1 MMEAM
6 LNIDYNEADWKAVS
20 DFFENKFQKIPDLSS
35 MLFIIGHRE
44 LGFNQVKFSKE
55 QKQDVIHVAVCTLL
69 STENYYIKKEIDA
82 DGWPHFEYN
91 RNMPKLTHE
100 QQEKLLKK
108 CIINY
113 IKNI

>member
-1 MMEAM
+1 MSEDLAYSEAEW
-6 LNIDYNEADWKAVS
+6 NAVTE
-20 DFFENKFQKIPDLSS
+20 FFEDRFQKIPDLSS

-44 LGFNQVKFSKE
+44 LGFNQTKFSKE
-55 QKQDVIHVAVCTLL
+55 QKQDVIHVGVCSLL
-69 STENYYIKKEIDA
+69 SMADYYTSKGIDE

-100 QQEKLLKK
+100 QQEVLLKK
-108 CIINY
+108 MIIQY